1 MLLVFWTLAIG
12 LIFIIWLYKLN
23 KSYHIMAF
31 FAPRLRTADGSPVN
45 KIAADL
51 PAKTIFGNT
60 FDVAGLD
67 YGKCGTAI
75 IYV

>member
-1 MLLVFWTLAIG
+1 MLLLFWTLAVG

-51 PAKTIFGNT
+51 PPKTIFGNT

-67 YGKCGTAI
+67 YGKYETATVFI
-75 IYV
+75 